1 MALAVLIGIAASPPA
16 HYATTA
22 AAVVLYF
29 MPGQFPQPLDVAGH
43 SVRTVQFDYAGP
55 KGRIIHSTMY
65 LPDSPGRHP
74 GILLVHGWLPKG
86 DRAPEVIKFGQAL
99 ARAGHVVLVPR
110 LEPLI
115 AALVEADDVRALVF
129 GGQILRERPEVD
141 PNRLA
146 IFGVCLGATMAL
158 AAAAQP
164 DMPPLREATVI
175 NAYYDVV
182 ELLQGVTTETAYV
195 DGKLVSWKPGPQVV
209 HVVKV
214 NARVLSQ
221 ANPEAGKAID
231 AVFANRDPTRV
242 RALWEAVPASSRARL
257 EVASPALWASRVHTS
272 VVLLQAVSDPVVPPG
287 SLGHYMRDLGS
298 NAITAGGMPNPM
310 MDHNELGFPAVSWST
325 LTHVYLPGGWQ
336 IGRLTYSAISVL
348 NS

>member
-1 MALAVLIGIAASPPA
+1 LIAIGASPPV
-16 HYATTA
+16 HYALTA
-22 AAVVLYF
+22 TSVVLYF
-29 MPGQFPQPLDVAGH
+29 MPGKFPQPLDMAGY
-43 SVRTVQFDYAGP
+43 SVKTIQFDYAGP
-55 KGRIIHSTMY
+55 NNRTIHSTVY
-65 LPDSPGRHP
+65 VPESPGRHP
-74 GILLVHGWLPKG
+74 GILLVHGWLPRG
-86 DRAPEVIKFGQAL
+86 DRAPEVIRFGQAL

-115 AALVEADDVRALVF
+115 AAVVEADDVRALVV
-129 GGQILRERPEVD
+129 GGQILKDRPEVD

-146 IFGVCLGATMAL
+146 VFGVCLGATMAL

-182 ELLQGVTTETAYV
+182 ELLQGVTTQTAYV
-195 DGKLVSWKPGPQVV
+195 DGRLVPWKPGPQVE

-221 ANPEAGKAID
+221 QSAEAAKALD
-231 AVFANRDPTRV
+231 AVFANRDPSRV
-242 RALWEAVPASSRARL
+242 RALWEAVPPASRARL
-257 EVASPALWASRVHTS
+257 EVASPALWATRVHTN

-287 SLGHYMRDLGS
+287 SLTHYVKDLGAH
-298 NAITAGGMPNPM
+298 AITAGGKPNPM
-310 MDHNELGFPAVSWST
+310 MDHNDLGLPALNWST
-325 LTHVYLPGGWQ
+325 FTGVYLPGGWQ
-336 IGRLTYSAISVL
+336 IGHLTYSAIAVL